1 MREGLNSTLIV
12 VVAVAAAGAVLAVSA
27 APAHAQACN
36 PEGTACVDTEGP
48 LMPAQVFEFRVGAGA
63 TGVRSAVS
71 QPARSARAKRFKLVS
86 LGPPG
91 GFDTYQGV
99 MPGESDRVCSPGCSE
114 PVPFADGTTTVHVS
128 YDEPTTGKIQLHK
141 VEYQAIAPVGEPVAL
156 ILSDADDVVGELSF
170 EARRE
175 VRGTLTLALS
185 GKRVGS
191 NRGWR
196 RFAEISA
203 EQIVGVGTHAIH
215 TPPLSRRC
223 PARYD
228 KCKANVSAGVLTEAA
243 GEWWRSGDSSA
254 KLKPLR

>member
-1 MREGLNSTLIV
+1 MRATLTVV
-12 VVAVAAAGAVLAVSA
+12 VVAVAAAGAVPAVSA

-36 PEGTACVDTEGP
+36 PEGTACIDTAGP
-48 LMPAQVFEFRVGAGA
+48 LMPAQVIEFRVEAGA
-63 TGVRSAVS
+63 TGVRSLVS
-71 QPARSARAKRFKLVS
+71 QPAKSALARRFRLVS

-91 GFDTYQGV
+91 GLDTYQGV
-99 MPGESDRVCSPGCSE
+99 MPGQSDPICSPGCTE
-114 PVPFADGTTTVHVS
+114 PVPFADGTTTVNVS
-128 YDEPTTGKIQLHK
+128 YDQPTTGKVQLHK
-141 VEYQAIAPVGEPVAL
+141 VEYQTIAPVGELAAS
-156 ILSDADDVVGELSF
+156 ILTGTGDVVGELSF

-175 VRGTLTLALS
+175 VRGALTLALS

-196 RFAEISA
+196 RFAETSA
-203 EQIVGVGTHAIH
+203 DQIVGIGTHAIH

-243 GEWWRSGDSSA
+243 GEWWRSSDTSA

>member
-36 PEGTACVDTEGP
+36 PEGTACIDTAGP
-48 LMPAQVFEFRVGAGA
+48 LMPAQVIEFRVEAGA
-63 TGVRSAVS
+63 TGVRLRVS
-71 QPARSARAKRFKLVS
+71 QLAQSARAKRFKLVS

-99 MPGESDRVCSPGCSE
+99 MPGEGDCGAGCSE
-114 PVPFADGTTTVHVS
+114 PVPFGDGTTTVHVS
-128 YDEPTTGKIQLHK
+128 YDEPTTGKIQSRE
-141 VEYQAIAPVGEPVAL
+141 VDYQVIAPVGEPAAS
-156 ILSDADDVVGELSF
+156 ILTSADDVVGELSF

-203 EQIVGVGTHAIH
+203 EQIVGVGINGIH

-223 PARYD
+223 PGRYE
-228 KCKANVSAGVLTEAA
+228 KCKATVRAEFFTEAA
-243 GEWWRSGDSSA
+243 GEWWPSGDTET
-254 KLKPLR
+254 KLKLR